1 MGAGFPYIA
10 PMKAYQSK
18 ARRLILGD
26 PQGRKS
32 LREFL
37 EQHPPTERRAMT
49 LVEEP
54 QAGTVVTSTGRYS
67 ARLVPTR

>member
-1 MGAGFPYIA
+1 
-10 PMKAYQSK
+10 MKAYQSK

-37 EQHPPTERRAMT
+37 EKRAPVERQART
-49 LVEEP
+49 LAEDR
-54 QAGTVVTSTGRYS
+54 QSGTVVTSTGVYS